1 MACSSCY
8 RVCFVSGGLVLGAY
22 MWHAVA
28 CLLPSRLNHA
38 KCTPSA
44 WSHFS
49 MAILSQCCQCQLIA
63 SGSNGFML
71 LSLLH
76 LLLFAKRGKS
86 HIHILFVYTYYISYY
101 IYIYVYIYI
110 YIHRYNLHT
119 IHTHTLTLS
128 GYWLEGISW
137 KHFLFPQ
144 KKKMLKEEHV

>member
-86 HIHILFVYTYYISYY
+86 HIHILFVITFHI

-110 YIHRYNLHT
+110 YIGITY
-119 IHTHTLTLS
+119 IPYTHTRTLS